1 MNALLLLKS
10 STYISSMAPPEE
22 LPTSSRAS
30 PDAASM
36 EASPNIR
43 RRRSKKGLLAL
54 PSQII
59 SFLSSDTGYEYLQ
72 IGKLF
77 ALAYAPYV
85 VPFFLFMLAL
95 VAYYCIGV
103 ESLLQLWSNSEIRD
117 CILIAFLAL
126 VSTCSVIYMK
136 LKALPCY
143 LIDFASFKSLDEHK
157 LSTEYCEHITK
168 ACNQFT
174 PKNILFQLK
183 VLLKSGLGEETYG
196 PAFLYSEDRIPT
208 LSAARDEMDHMMF
221 GALDELLFKTSLDP
235 SRIDFLIVNV
245 SMFYPN
251 PSLSSHLVNH
261 YKMRENVKTFNISGM
276 GCAAGMVAVDL
287 AKDILKVHKDKY
299 VVIVGTENI
308 TLNWYY
314 GNDRSMLVPNCIF
327 RCGSYAL
334 LLSNKAND
342 KHRSKFELVQSVRT
356 TTAASDKSYNVIVT
370 REDDEGN
377 VGTSLSVKLLD
388 VASQALTISIMKL
401 IPYTMPFTEL
411 LKVAANSVQRSVFK
425 MEVKPYI
432 PNFKKAFTHFCIH
445 PGGKAVIDGIGKNLR
460 LNDYDME
467 PARMTLHR
475 FGNTSSSGL
484 WYAMAYCE
492 AKERLKRGDK
502 VWQVALGSGF
512 KCNSVV
518 WKVLQDVK
526 PRPRCNPWLE
536 CIHRYPVDI
545 PDAITPSHRFY
556 HMLKA
561 LEAEAKQA
569 EEVARKQEIEQ

>member
-1 MNALLLLKS
+1 
-10 STYISSMAPPEE
+10 MAPPEE
-22 LPTSSRAS
+22 LPACSSV
-30 PDAASM
+30 AASSM
-36 EASPNIR
+36 DIRVER
-43 RRRSKKGLLAL
+43 RRRKKGLLSL

-59 SFLSSDTGYEYLQ
+59 SFLSSDSGYEYLL

-85 VPFFLFMLAL
+85 IPFCLLMLSL
-95 VAYYCIGV
+95 VGTYCIGV
-103 ESLLQLWSNSEIRD
+103 ESLLQLWSNSEIRV
-117 CILIAFLAL
+117 FLLTAL
-126 VSTCSVIYMK
+126 LAIVSSCSLMYIK
-136 LKALPCY
+136 LKPPPCF

-168 ACNQFT
+168 ACNKFT

-196 PAFLYSEDRIPT
+196 PAFLYADDRIPT

-261 YKMRENVKTFNISGM
+261 YKLREDVKTFNISGM

-314 GNDRSMLVPNCIF
+314 GNDRSMLVPNCLF

-334 LLSNKAND
+334 LLSNMTKD
-342 KHRSKFELVQSVRT
+342 KQRSKFELVQSVRT

-370 REDDEGN
+370 KEDDEGN

-411 LKVAANSVQRSVFK
+411 LKVAANAIQRSVFK
-425 MEVKPYI
+425 MEVKPYM

-445 PGGKAVIDGIGKNLR
+445 PGGRAVIDGIGKNLR

-518 WKVLQDVK
+518 WKVLHDVK

-545 PDAITPSHRFY
+545 PDTITPSHRFY

-561 LEAEAKQA
+561 MEDEIKHV